1 MSQQDELMARFRDH
15 PILKAIERVMPQ
27 VNRTIIQR
35 AQLAKT
41 PVVVADQ
48 DGNILHLNPD
58 DLARELLSDSPK

>member
-1 MSQQDELMARFRDH
+1 MSRDDLDAGLQDDRLM
-15 PILKAIERVMPQ
+15 KAIEKVAPQ

-48 DGNILHLNPD
+48 DGNILHLDPNV
-58 DLARELLSDSPK
+58 LARDLPGEDKA